1 MSFGMAYATKKRN
14 KKCMAK
20 GGKVESDLDHGSKRG
35 PEGYSKYQE
44 QAQNQKGVHT
54 PVSGVTQFP
63 GGKGTSRAGDYAKD
77 RYAGKAI
84 MNDSAKAEHHKV
96 LGEMRSMKKPNL
108 MAEGGEVEEMGEY
121 DPMEHPVPEDNEAAN
136 MEDADMIARIMHSRK
151 KYSKGGQV
159 ANDVGI
165 AEADEKPAEYDDLVL
180 DDNLEDD
187 SGAGNEH
194 GDAAQHERDM
204 DVVAKIIS
212 SRKKKDK
219 LPRPA

>member
-1 MSFGMAYATKKRN
+1 MAYATKKRG

-20 GGKVESDLDHGSKRG
+20 GGKVESDMDHGSRRG

-84 MNDSAKAEHHKV
+84 LNDHAKKEHHKV
-96 LGEMRSMKKPNL
+96 IGEMRSMPKPKL
-108 MAEGGEVEEMGEY
+108 PMAEGGEVS
-121 DPMEHPVPEDNEAAN
+121 EHEQ
-136 MEDADMIARIMHSRK
+136 DADMIARIMHKRK
-151 KYSKGGQV
+151 EYSQGGMV
-159 ANDVGI
+159 ANDVGVS
-165 AEADEKPAEYDDLVL
+165 EADELPAEFDDLVL
-180 DDNLEDD
+180 DDHLEDT

-194 GDAAQHERDM
+194 GDE
-204 DVVAKIIS
+204 DVHDDSIDRIMLK
-212 SRKKKDK
+212 RKKDRM
-219 LPRPA
+219 PRPA